1 MTKLD
6 SAKIS
11 SSKRAHFIEEAPIII
26 SQDDARQG
34 PMGYQ
39 VAHVLGF
46 GIAGTIRET
55 HSFSCISL
63 GSIRQAE
70 NWTSALCGALAMMVT
85 LTATPCRFCVN
96 RNRTISTDRSD
107 ESCDSS
113 HTASDVSEP
122 RNKYCS
128 ARSG

>member
-46 GIAGTIRET
+46 GIAGTI
-55 HSFSCISL
+55 F
-63 GSIRQAE
+63 A
-70 NWTSALCGALAMMVT
+70 NT
-85 LTATPCRFCVN
+85 LVFMYFAWFYP
-96 RNRTISTDRSD
+96 
-107 ESCDSS
+107 
-113 HTASDVSEP
+113 
-122 RNKYCS
+122 
-128 ARSG
+128 SG